1 MNVAKYFVISLFI
14 IFTSSVNAG
23 SEKVLK
29 RSSVMYSN
37 CNTDYLSSVVL
48 SMMSLISET
57 DKLSQLKEK
66 GVYDDIQYFYPKVG
80 PSLDATLF
88 KNKKI
93 VSTISRLSEHGSW
106 VSSMINA
113 SCYEKNNIPL
123 VDSIPGKIGAS
134 FNRVKLNKIESITNL
149 PEKKMKLNKHTHE
162 YIYEYKKDQLTIEF
176 YVKSENYS
184 PEDKFPSRFY
194 SVVVRRGI

>member
-1 MNVAKYFVISLFI
+1 MSIAKYFVILFI
-14 IFTSSVNAG
+14 TFTSSVNAG

-29 RSSVMYSN
+29 RSSVMHSN

-48 SMMSLISET
+48 SMMSLISGT
-57 DKLSQLKEK
+57 DELIQLKEK

-113 SCYEKNNIPL
+113 SCYEKNNIPS
-123 VDSIPGKIGAS
+123 VDSIPDKIGAS
-134 FNRVKLNKIESITNL
+134 FYRVKSNKLESITDL
-149 PEKKMKLNKHTHE
+149 PQKKEQSNKYINE
-162 YIYEYKKDQLTIEF
+162 YIYEYKKNQLIIEF
-176 YVKSENYS
+176 YVKSDNYS
-184 PEDKFPSRFY
+184 PEDTFPSHFY
-194 SVVVRRGI
+194 SVVVRRSI